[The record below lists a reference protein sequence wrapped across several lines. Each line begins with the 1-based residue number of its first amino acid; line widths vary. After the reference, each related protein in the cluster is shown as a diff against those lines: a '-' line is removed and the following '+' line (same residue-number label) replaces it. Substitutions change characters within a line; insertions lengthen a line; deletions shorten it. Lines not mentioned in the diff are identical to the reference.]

1 MIISHKKSSII
12 LLSKNSYT
20 PLPLL
25 KMTES
30 IYVEILYIEYSYK
43 MLIFI
48 LWVLKALIS
57 MSYLWKFHTGL
68 WLAYRLAY
76 IKVSGETFLL

>member
-30 IYVEILYIEYSYK
+30 IYIEILLIKFNYK
-43 MLIFI
+43 MFIFI

-57 MSYLWKFHTGL
+57 ISYLWKFHIGL
-68 WLAYRLAY
+68 WLAYRLVY
-76 IKVSGETFLL
+76 TKVSGETFLL